1 MEHSEVMACLVNKV
15 YGKKT
20 VPTLL
25 CKKCC
30 KRTAERM
37 KLLNQ
42 YILLL
47 FINPLLPIVFEFN
60 NVCAVRN
67 TEQSILT
74 APLQLQL
81 NLL

>member
-1 MEHSEVMACLVNKV
+1 MTCLVNKV
-15 YGKKT
+15 RGKKT
-20 VPTLL
+20 VPTLC

-47 FINPLLPIVFEFN
+47 FIKPLHPVVFEFN
-60 NVCAVRN
+60 NVYAVRN
-67 TEQSILT
+67 TEQSTLT

-81 NLL
+81 NLF